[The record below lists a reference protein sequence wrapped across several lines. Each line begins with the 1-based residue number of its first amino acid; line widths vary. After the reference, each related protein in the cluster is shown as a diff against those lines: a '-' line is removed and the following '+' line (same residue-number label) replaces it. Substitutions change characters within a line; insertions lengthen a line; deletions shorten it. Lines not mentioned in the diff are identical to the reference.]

1 MQAPDRTRDQISPLA
16 APTMATSGK
25 PSHILQ
31 PRPTAAID
39 LAWEQKVIL
48 TLYGQRKLAEAEQAT
63 RSLIQRA
70 PEVAFG
76 WKVLGLLLQQKGQ
89 LQEALSAM
97 QQAIRLQPKDPEAFN
112 NLGAL
117 QEALEQPE
125 HALVNY
131 EHALK
136 LKPDFAHALNNL
148 VNLIRRM
155 NMNDSLLPM
164 LQRLQALR
172 PGDEQLRFMVAMLS
186 GQSVDQAPAAYVSN
200 LFDRYAERFDA
211 HLQGELA
218 YDAPRGLAAL
228 IRQHLTQPAG
238 WRVLDLGC
246 GTGLIGE
253 QLHPQCSTLVGID
266 LSAGMLAKAE
276 ARGGYTRLIQGD
288 LLPAMQAEPSAT
300 FDVIVAADVFV
311 YVGKID
317 AVVAQARRLL
327 APGGLLAFTVESM
340 EATEP
345 SPDDADLAR
354 GHRLER
360 SGRYT
365 HAEAHL
371 RALAAQHGLRV
382 LSHQATTIRQ
392 DKGRSLAGL
401 LVLWQG

>member
-1 MQAPDRTRDQISPLA
+1 
-16 APTMATSGK
+16 MATSGK
-25 PSHILQ
+25 PSNILQ
-31 PRPTAAID
+31 PRPAAPLD

-48 TLYGQRKLAEAEQAT
+48 TLYGQGKLDDTEQAA
-63 RSLIQRA
+63 RRLIQRA

-89 LQEALSAM
+89 LQDALPAM
-97 QQAIRLQPKDPEAFN
+97 QQATRLQPKDPEAFN

-117 QEALEQPE
+117 QEALNQPE
-125 HALVNY
+125 HALFNY
-131 EHALK
+131 EQALK

-155 NMNDSLLPM
+155 NMDDSLLPM

-186 GQSVDQAPAAYVSN
+186 GKSVDHAPAAYVSN
-200 LFDRYAERFDA
+200 LFDHYAERFDD

-218 YDAPRGLAAL
+218 YDAPRSLAAL
-228 IRQHLTQPAG
+228 IAQHATQPEG

-246 GTGLIGE
+246 GTGLVGE
-253 QLHPQCSTLVGID
+253 RLSQQCSTLVGID
-266 LSAGMLAKAE
+266 LSGRMLAKAE

-288 LLPAMQAEPSAT
+288 LLPAMQAEPSGS
-300 FDVIVAADVFV
+300 FDVIVAADVFI

-327 APGGLLAFTVESM
+327 APGGLLAFTIESM
-340 EATEP
+340 EAAQP
-345 SPDDADLAR
+345 SPVDADLAR

-371 RALAAQHGLRV
+371 RALAAQQGLRV
-382 LSHQATTIRQ
+382 VTHQATTIRQ

>member
-1 MQAPDRTRDQISPLA
+1 
-16 APTMATSGK
+16 MATSGK

-70 PEVAFG
+70 PQVAFG

-97 QQAIRLQPKDPEAFN
+97 QQATRLQPKDPEAFN

-155 NMNDSLLPM
+155 NMDDSLLPM
-164 LQRLQALR
+164 LQRLQAVR
-172 PGDEQLRFMVAMLS
+172 PGDEQLGFMVAMLS

-200 LFDRYAERFDA
+200 LFDHYAERFDA

-218 YDAPRGLAAL
+218 YDAPRGLADL
-228 IRQHLTQPAG
+228 IRQHLAQPAS

-246 GTGLIGE
+246 GTGLVGE

-266 LSAGMLAKAE
+266 LSARMLAKAE
-276 ARGGYTRLIQGD
+276 ARGGYTRLMQGD

-300 FDVIVAADVFV
+300 FDVIVAADVFI

-340 EATEP
+340 EAALP
-345 SPDDADLAR
+345 SPIDADLAR

-382 LSHQATTIRQ
+382 LTHQATTIRQ

>member
-1 MQAPDRTRDQISPLA
+1 
-16 APTMATSGK
+16 MATSGK

-31 PRPTAAID
+31 PRPAAAID

-228 IRQHLTQPAG
+228 IRQHLTQPAS

-253 QLHPQCSTLVGID
+253 QLHPQCSALVGID

-288 LLPAMQAEPSAT
+288 LLPTMQAEPSAT

-340 EATEP
+340 EAALP
-345 SPDDADLAR
+345 SPTDDDLAR

-371 RALAAQHGLRV
+371 HALAAQHGLRV
-382 LSHQATTIRQ
+382 LTHQATTIRQ

-401 LVLWQG
+401 LVIWQG

>member
-1 MQAPDRTRDQISPLA
+1 
-16 APTMATSGK
+16 MATSGK

-70 PEVAFG
+70 PQVAFG

-89 LQEALSAM
+89 LQEALHAM
-97 QQAIRLQPKDPEAFN
+97 QQAIRLQPKDPESFN

-155 NMNDSLLPM
+155 NMDDSLLPM

-200 LFDRYAERFDA
+200 LFDHYAERFDA

-246 GTGLIGE
+246 GTGLVGE

-266 LSAGMLAKAE
+266 LSARMLAKAE
-276 ARGGYTRLIQGD
+276 ARGGYTRLMQGD

-300 FDVIVAADVFV
+300 FDVIVAADVFI

-317 AVVAQARRLL
+317 AVVAQAQRLL

-340 EATEP
+340 EAAEP

-382 LSHQATTIRQ
+382 LTHQATTIRQ

-401 LVLWQG
+401 LVIWQG